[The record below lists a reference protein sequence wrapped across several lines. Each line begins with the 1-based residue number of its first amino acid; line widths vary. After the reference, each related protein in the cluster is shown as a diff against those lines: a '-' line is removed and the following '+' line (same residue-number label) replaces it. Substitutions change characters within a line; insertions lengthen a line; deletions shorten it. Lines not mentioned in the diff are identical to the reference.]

1 MRNFKNCLLAAVASI
16 AVTLP
21 VQGSAQEFKWDLADE
36 YAPTSLPGEMDA
48 LFAKIVE
55 QRSGG
60 KIKITPQFGGAI
72 GFNSQ
77 QHLEMVRSG
86 AVPLASTPIHFNG
99 GVDPTLEVGALPFLV
114 KSTKQARL
122 MYEIAF
128 PYYEK
133 ALRKQ
138 NQIPIAATPW
148 DPSGFWAKKPIDSP
162 EALKGLK
169 IRVYDV
175 NGQLTMKDAGANPV
189 TMGWG
194 EIVMALAT
202 NGISGVLTSAEGGV
216 NAKFWQYLD
225 NFTEVNYATP
235 LNMIHMNLDTWNAL
249 SPELQQIIREAGA
262 EVTEKAFSVLDERRQ
277 ANYETM
283 RKNNMTVTT
292 TVNPALTTLLQNAA
306 KTATDRWLKRM
317 GPDGEKILAEFR
329 KRTTE

>member
-1 MRNFKNCLLAAVASI
+1 MSALRTCLLAAVA
-16 AVTLP
+16 ATAFALP
-21 VQGSAQEFKWDLADE
+21 TQGMAQEFKWDLADE
-36 YAPTSLPGEMDA
+36 YAPSSLPGEMDT

-55 QRSGG
+55 EKSGG

-99 GVDPTLEVGALPFLV
+99 GVDPILEVGALPFLV
-114 KSTKQARL
+114 KSTAQARL
-122 MYEIAF
+122 MHEIAF

-133 ALRKQ
+133 ALREQ
-138 NQIPIAATPW
+138 NQVPIAATPW
-148 DPSGFWAKKPIDSP
+148 DPSGFWAKKPIDNVD
-162 EALKGLK
+162 ALKGLK

-216 NAKFWQYLD
+216 NAEFWQYLD

-235 LNMIHMNLDTWNAL
+235 VNMIHMNLDSWNAL
-249 SPELQQIIREAGA
+249 SPDLQKIVKEAGA

-277 ANYETM
+277 ANYVKM
-283 RKNNMTVTT
+283 RDNKMTVTT
-292 TVNPALTTLLQNAA
+292 TVDPELTALLEASS

-317 GPDGEKILAEFR
+317 GPDGENILKEFR
-329 KRTTE
+329 ERAK